1 LACRAWK
8 REPAPFDYPFDY
20 EDCPQVT
27 TSIIGRRFERLLF
40 LAAPI
45 SFVSLILL
53 FVAIAT
59 TTQTERVTARCYQAG
74 AASLEAKRSELD
86 SEWSKAGKPTKDS
99 YWGSQYKFELATTII
114 HGHLGSPCYD
124 ILRKRIDE
132 RYRTSPEELISA
144 LRTEANS
151 IFQSPL
157 QFWGVEL
164 PDRAAIDVLGTK
176 VKIELMTFV
185 RLLQVAL
192 APIIVLW
199 LGSLYNTRYRESL
212 LIGSAKL
219 VTDIF
224 PHVINMYPAV
234 QYPEARKRTYVQ
246 HHLPKVFAFLYAAMR
261 VFLVTIFVAPSVL
274 AYVLS
279 LFLLDSD
286 DLRMLFIAIGVIV
299 FSFSFFVAIAEFL
312 PWHYWKVFPGPS
324 WNSDKQ
330 QR

>member
-1 LACRAWK
+1 M
-8 REPAPFDYPFDY
+8 P
-20 EDCPQVT
+20 

-45 SFVSLILL
+45 SLVTLILL

-74 AASLEAKRSELD
+74 ATSLEAKRSDLD

-99 YWGSQYKFELATTII
+99 YWGSQYKLELNTTII
-114 HGHLGSPCYD
+114 YAYLGSQCYD
-124 ILRKRIDE
+124 ILRSKIED
-132 RYRTSPEELISA
+132 RYRTSPEEIIST
-144 LRTEANS
+144 LRKEANS

-157 QFWGVEL
+157 HFWGVEL
-164 PDRAAIDVLGTK
+164 PERATIEVLGTSVK
-176 VKIELMTFV
+176 VELMTFV

-192 APIIVLW
+192 APIIILW

-212 LIGSAKL
+212 LIGSAKR

-224 PHVINMYPAV
+224 PHVINIYPAV
-234 QYPEARKRTYVQ
+234 RYPEPRKRSYIQ

-261 VFLVTIFVAPSVL
+261 VFLLTIFVAPSVF
-274 AYVLS
+274 AYVFS
-279 LFLLDSD
+279 LVLLDAD
-286 DLRMLFIAIGVIV
+286 DLRVLFVALGVLV
-299 FSFSFFVAIAEFL
+299 FCFSFFVAFAEFL
-312 PWHYWKVFPGPS
+312 PWHYSKVFPGPS
-324 WNSDKQ
+324 WGSTRE